1 MEILNAI
8 LPVLLYIFGIIL
20 LIVLIILGIRMIQVL
35 DKVDRIVDNVEEKVN
50 SVNGFFEMLDKTS
63 YGISMLGDKIINL
76 VSGAISKI
84 FNKNKKDEEDYIWV
98 KKKKKLGIG
107 KFIAG
112 AAIGAGLGILFA
124 PRKGSETRA
133 ALKAK
138 MNELVAQIKN
148 IDMED
153 VKEEFNKKVE
163 EIKAGLADLDKE
175 KVLEIAKEKAVQLKD
190 KAQELVD
197 LAIDKGT
204 PVLRD
209 AAEEVRLKAIDVTK
223 EVLKKLEKEEE
234 KK

>member
-1 MEILNAI
+1 MS
-8 LPVLLYIFGIIL
+8 
-20 LIVLIILGIRMIQVL
+20 
-35 DKVDRIVDNVEEKVN
+35 KEK
-50 SVNGFFEMLDKTS
+50 
-63 YGISMLGDKIINL
+63 
-76 VSGAISKI
+76 
-84 FNKNKKDEEDYIWV
+84 KN
-98 KKKKKLGIG
+98 LGIG

-112 AAIGAGLGILFA
+112 AAVGAGLGILFA

-175 KVLEIAKEKAVQLKD
+175 KVLEIAKEKALQLKD

-234 KK
+234 EKK